1 MTTNPED
8 HPRAAEA
15 WEAAKF
21 MGEMAAAEARQTWE
35 ANEAY
40 RREHEAE
47 LLAEV
52 TAAMRAEDRSEEEIE
67 EDAEQGPEQ
76 AQRLLGRT
84 AGRTPAT
91 AGHVDH
97 CWSGTRPLLLWP

>member
-1 MTTNPED
+1 MTTNLED

-67 EDAEQGPEQ
+67 RVRNKVLNEPNAFWGELREG
-76 AQRLLGRT
+76 RL
-84 AGRTPAT
+84 P
-91 AGHVDH
+91 
-97 CWSGTRPLLLWP
+97 PLDM